1 MESVF
6 QLKEIQYKDILQV
19 EGMDIPLHKITCI
32 IGESGSGKSTLLK
45 MLNNLISPSKGE
57 IFFKDE
63 SIQNMDSVELRRK
76 VIMLG
81 QNPVVFPST
90 IRDNFHIALGFSE
103 KELLPDQ
110 KLEEYLRMVHL
121 NKNLDQT
128 VETLSGGEKQRLA
141 LARVFALDPE
151 VLLLDEPSSALDEET
166 ETLIIEET
174 VNYTK
179 KYNKTLIM
187 VTHAKLIAENYGE
200 NIVRISKGRY
210 VMKEEK

>member
-6 QLKEIQYKDILQV
+6 QLQEIQYRDILQV
-19 EGMDIPLHKITCI
+19 ERMDIPLHKITCI

-57 IFFKDE
+57 IFFNDE

-121 NKNLDQT
+121 NKSLDQP

-187 VTHAKLIAENYGE
+187 VTHAKGIAENYGE

>member
-6 QLKEIQYKDILQV
+6 QLKDIQYKNILQIDH
-19 EGMDIPLHKITCI
+19 MDIPLHRITCI
-32 IGESGSGKSTLLK
+32 VGESGGGKTTLLK
-45 MLNNLISPSKGE
+45 MFNALISPSQGE
-57 IFFKDE
+57 IYFKKE
-63 SIQNMDSVELRRK
+63 KIQDMDAVQLRRK

-81 QNPVVFPST
+81 QNPVIFPST

-110 KLEEYLRMVHL
+110 RLEEYLRMVHL
-121 NKNLDQT
+121 NKALDQA
-128 VETLSGGEKQRLA
+128 VENLSGGERQRLA

-174 VNYTK
+174 VGYAK
-179 KYNKTLIM
+179 KFNKTLIM
-187 VTHAKLIAENYGE
+187 VTHSKMIAETYGE
-200 NIVRISKGRY
+200 NLIKISKGRY
-210 VMKEEK
+210 VREGRQ